1 LCGTEGRGE
10 RIEAMCREE
19 NREDK
24 QVIAWSRLIQEKY
37 RADGGARRRA
47 RGREER

>member
-1 LCGTEGRGE
+1 MCGTEERGK

-24 QVIAWSRLIQEKY
+24 QVIARGRMFQQKY
-37 RADGGARRRA
+37 RADGGTRRRA